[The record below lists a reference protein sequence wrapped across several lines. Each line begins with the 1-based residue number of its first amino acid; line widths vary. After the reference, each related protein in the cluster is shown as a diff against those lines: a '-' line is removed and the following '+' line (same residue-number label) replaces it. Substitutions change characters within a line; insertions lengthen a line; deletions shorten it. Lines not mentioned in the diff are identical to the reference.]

1 MQTKRAK
8 KLMKKRQ
15 STVEPV
21 IGTLINYQGM
31 KKVHTKGLKQ
41 ANKCL
46 TLSAVAYNLK
56 KLLKHKSLLVQ
67 TMVQEMRQ
75 SLKNKLHN
83 GFLNHFTP
91 SPAIF

>member
-1 MQTKRAK
+1 
-8 KLMKKRQ
+8 MKKRQ

-46 TLSAVAYNLK
+46 NYEQRPLIERNY
-56 KLLKHKSLLVQ
+56 
-67 TMVQEMRQ
+67 
-75 SLKNKLHN
+75 
-83 GFLNHFTP
+83 
-91 SPAIF
+91 